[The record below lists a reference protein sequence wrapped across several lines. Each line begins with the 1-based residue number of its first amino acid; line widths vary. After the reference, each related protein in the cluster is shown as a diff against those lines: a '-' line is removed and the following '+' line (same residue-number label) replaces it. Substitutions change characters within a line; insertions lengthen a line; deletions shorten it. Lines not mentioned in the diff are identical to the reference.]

1 MKLSFFILNWRVVR
15 FVPSRAATPEAG
27 MSRRQAGVAGRHP
40 HITVA
45 GQYSHLRLYI

>member
-1 MKLSFFILNWRVVR
+1 MKLSFRILNWRVVR

-40 HITVA
+40 RITVA
-45 GQYSHLRLYI
+45 DQYSHLRLYI

>member
-1 MKLSFFILNWRVVR
+1 MKLSFRILNWSVVR

-40 HITVA
+40 NITVA
-45 GQYSHLRLYI
+45 GHLRLYI